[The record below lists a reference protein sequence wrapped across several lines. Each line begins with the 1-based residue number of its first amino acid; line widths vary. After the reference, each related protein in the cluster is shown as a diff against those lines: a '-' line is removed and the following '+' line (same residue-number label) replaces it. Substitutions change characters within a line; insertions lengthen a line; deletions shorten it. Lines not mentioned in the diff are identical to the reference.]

1 MNFWKTAVCW
11 AVTGLTTGLLL
22 FALCGP
28 GRADAVTEGEGPKY
42 VALTFDDGPKGKI
55 TETLL
60 DGLKERGVHASFF
73 LIGDLA
79 EQYPELVQRMAR
91 EGHQIGLHSYD
102 HLAPLTGIT
111 RAEFDR
117 QIGQSRTIIQNI
129 LGGER
134 EMMLRPPYGKVD
146 DNLRSWCGCPM
157 VLWSVDPEDW
167 YYQDPAREIESVCS
181 AACDGAIILLHDTFP
196 ETVEAALEI
205 IDRLH
210 QEGYYF
216 VTVEELLR
224 LNGVEPQAGVCYYS
238 AGQWK

>member
-1 MNFWKTAVCW
+1 
-11 AVTGLTTGLLL
+11 
-22 FALCGP
+22 
-28 GRADAVTEGEGPKY
+28 
-42 VALTFDDGPKGKI
+42 
-55 TETLL
+55 
-60 DGLKERGVHASFF
+60 
-73 LIGDLA
+73 
-79 EQYPELVQRMAR
+79 
-91 EGHQIGLHSYD
+91 
-102 HLAPLTGIT
+102 
-111 RAEFDR
+111 
-117 QIGQSRTIIQNI
+117 
-129 LGGER
+129 
-134 EMMLRPPYGKVD
+134 MMLRPPYGKVD

-224 LNGVEPQAGVCYYS
+224 LNGVEPQTGVCYYS

>member
-1 MNFWKTAVCW
+1 MKWWKTMLCW
-11 AVTGLTTGLLL
+11 AVTGGLTVAML
-22 FALCGP
+22 FALCGR
-28 GRADAVTEGEGPKY
+28 GQADAVTAEETCKY

-73 LIGDLA
+73 LIGNLA

-102 HLAPLTGIT
+102 HLASLTGIT
-111 RAEFDR
+111 QAEFQR
-117 QIGQSRTIIQNI
+117 QIGQSREIIQAI
-129 LGGER
+129 LGEER
-134 EMMLRPPYGKVD
+134 ELMLRPPYGQVD
-146 DNLRSWCGCPM
+146 DHLRQWAGCPM

-181 AACDGAIILLHDTFP
+181 SAQDGAIILLHDTFP
-196 ETVEAALEI
+196 ETVEAALAI

-216 VTVEELLR
+216 VTVEELLKM
-224 LNGVEPQAGVCYYS
+224 NGVEPQVGVCYYS